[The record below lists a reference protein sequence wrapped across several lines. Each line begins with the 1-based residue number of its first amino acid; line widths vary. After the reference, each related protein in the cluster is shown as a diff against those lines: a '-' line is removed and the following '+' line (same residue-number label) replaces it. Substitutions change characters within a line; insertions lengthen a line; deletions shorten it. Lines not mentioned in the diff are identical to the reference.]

1 MAEAQK
7 EMAEESERN
16 KEQWISV
23 ASSRSKVSLR
33 IFSISPSPLFYL
45 VSALF
50 PFLLIFL
57 SLLSF
62 YLLRIFLRRI
72 VCP

>member
-1 MAEAQK
+1 MEEEMAEAQK

-33 IFSISPSPLFYL
+33 ISISPCLRYFTSSPHFFHSSLFF
-45 VSALF
+45 F
-50 PFLLIFL
+50 P
-57 SLLSF
+57 
-62 YLLRIFLRRI
+62 Y
-72 VCP
+72 